1 MYGFLFGY
9 INTYFF
15 TFIYSNATLVSF
27 FNFFLF
33 NLLIFILDVN
43 DLQNVAEALKGA
55 YFPSDKW
62 SSLGL
67 NLGLQHS
74 TLTTIEA
81 NHKGDVER
89 CLRECL
95 TEWLNQADNVNESG
109 GPTLDSLAG
118 ALMKIRQNAAAGKIK
133 EIGKKTFNE
142 LFTIII
148 IFYIILF

>member
-1 MYGFLFGY
+1 M
-9 INTYFF
+9 
-15 TFIYSNATLVSF
+15 
-27 FNFFLF
+27 F
-33 NLLIFILDVN
+33 NLYIFILDVN
-43 DLQNVAEALKGA
+43 DLQNVSQALKGA

-67 NLGLQHS
+67 NLGLQQP

-95 TEWLNQADNVNESG
+95 TEWLNQADNVNENG

-118 ALMKIRQNAAAGKIK
+118 ALMKIKQNAAAGKIK
-133 EIGKKTFNE
+133 EIGKKTFNVP
-142 LFTIII
+142 LTIY
-148 IFYIILF
+148 YIILL